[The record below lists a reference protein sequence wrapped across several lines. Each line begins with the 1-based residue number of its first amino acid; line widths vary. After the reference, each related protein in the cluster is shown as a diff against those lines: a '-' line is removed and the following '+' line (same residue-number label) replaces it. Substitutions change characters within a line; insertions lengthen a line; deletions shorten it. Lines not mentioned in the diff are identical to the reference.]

1 MTVVWCTGAG
11 KGIGRAVAKRLARD
25 GAQIAA
31 SSRTR
36 EDLESLAL
44 KTSGAVRAY
53 PLDVTDEA
61 AVRDTAAAIEAEMG
75 PLDLVIL
82 NAGTHTPL
90 TAARFDVATV
100 RRIMET
106 NFMGTVKPLAAV
118 LPRFIER
125 RGGHIA
131 IVASIAGYRGLP
143 SAAAYGASKSAL
155 ITMCEA
161 LKPELDYYGVRLTLI
176 NPGFVKTPLTDRN
189 TFEMPFLMDV
199 DDAADR
205 IVAGLKSKRFEVTFP
220 KRFTWG
226 LKLARCLPYPVYFAL
241 TRGIGKRLIE
251 SEAREG

>member
-36 EDLESLAL
+36 EDLESLASE
-44 KTSGAVRAY
+44 TSGAVRAY

-61 AVRDTAAAIEAEMG
+61 AVRDMAAAIEAEMG

-106 NFMGTVKPLAAV
+106 NFMGTVNPLAAV

-131 IVASIAGYRGLP
+131 IVASLNRGN
-143 SAAAYGASKSAL
+143 ARA
-155 ITMCEA
+155 
-161 LKPELDYYGVRLTLI
+161 
-176 NPGFVKTPLTDRN
+176 DRN
-189 TFEMPFLMDV
+189 MGTR
-199 DDAADR
+199 AA
-205 IVAGLKSKRFEVTFP
+205 
-220 KRFTWG
+220 
-226 LKLARCLPYPVYFAL
+226 
-241 TRGIGKRLIE
+241 
-251 SEAREG
+251 